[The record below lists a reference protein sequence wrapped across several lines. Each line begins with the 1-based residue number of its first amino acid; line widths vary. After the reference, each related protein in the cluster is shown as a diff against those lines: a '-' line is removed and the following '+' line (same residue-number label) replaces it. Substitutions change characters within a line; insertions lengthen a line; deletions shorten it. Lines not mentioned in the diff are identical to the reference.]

1 MSTLDIPGRSTPDKV
16 LWDFFERIRRL
27 EAVPIRGHY
36 QIKVFADENALNG
49 QTPAS
54 SRVVSAGLGKFILAI
69 PDDLQLSK
77 LTDCFAY
84 VTTAGSDDLEVQLR
98 NVARGDDPNATGDDM
113 LLTPITIN
121 AGDYTSYDST
131 PQRVID
137 PTFYQV
143 FTGSMIAIDVLSDG
157 GGDAQGLGV
166 GIELAP
172 PPPG

>member
-1 MSTLDIPGRSTPDKV
+1 MSTIDIPGRTSPDKV
-16 LWDFFERIRRL
+16 LWDFHERIRRL

-36 QIKVFADENALNG
+36 QIKVFADENAANG
-49 QTPAS
+49 QLPAS
-54 SRVVSAGLGKFILAI
+54 TRLVVAGLGKFILAI

-77 LTDCFAY
+77 LTDCFCY
-84 VTTAGSDDLEVQLR
+84 VTTAGTGDIEVQLR
-98 NVARGDDPNATGDDM
+98 NVDRGDDPNSTGADM
-113 LLTPITIN
+113 LSTPMTIN

-137 PTFYQV
+137 PSTYQV
-143 FTGSMIAIDVLSDG
+143 FTGSMIAIDIIDDG